1 MEIVCFA
8 HAVTQKNHKVS
19 GFAEY
24 ILKKKNQ
31 EDEGSKNIHS
41 FTALSDLPVTSTC
54 ITEEFSHSVI
64 AEHLSYMQN
73 GCIK

>member
-1 MEIVCFA
+1 MEIVSFA

-41 FTALSDLPVTSTC
+41 FTALSLTGIQVTR
-54 ITEEFSHSVI
+54 
-64 AEHLSYMQN
+64 
-73 GCIK
+73 

>member
-24 ILKKKNQ
+24 ILKKKKTKKMKVQ
-31 EDEGSKNIHS
+31 KIFTHS
-41 FTALSDLPVTSTC
+41 QHC
-54 ITEEFSHSVI
+54 H
-64 AEHLSYMQN
+64 
-73 GCIK
+73 

>member
-1 MEIVCFA
+1 MEIVSFA

-24 ILKKKNQ
+24 ILKKKKQ

-41 FTALSDLPVTSTC
+41 FTALSLTGIQVTR
-54 ITEEFSHSVI
+54 
-64 AEHLSYMQN
+64 
-73 GCIK
+73 